1 MRFLLDQNLSPRL
14 GALLAQ
20 VGHDVIHVRDID
32 LAQATDEIVIAKAEQ
47 EGRVLV
53 SADTDFV
60 MLLARSNRSQ
70 PSFMLVRRA
79 VGRRVEDLAQLI
91 LNSLVDVEEDLNNGA
106 IVVLGER
113 TLRIRRLPL
122 APE

>member
-1 MRFLLDQNLSPRL
+1 MRFLLDNNLSPRL
-14 GALLAQ
+14 GELLAQ
-20 VGHDVIHVRDID
+20 SGHDAVHVRDIG
-32 LAQATDEIVIAKAEQ
+32 LAQATDEIVIARAEE

-53 SADTDFV
+53 SADTDFGA
-60 MLLARSNRSQ
+60 LLARSNRSR
-70 PSFMLVRRA
+70 PSFMLFRRA
-79 VGRRVEDLAQLI
+79 VGRRVEDQAQLI
-91 LNSLVDVEEDLNNGA
+91 VGSLVDVEEDLDNGA

>member
-14 GALLAQ
+14 GALLTE
-20 VGHDVIHVRDID
+20 VGHDAIHVRDMG
-32 LAQATDEIVIAKAEQ
+32 LAQATDEIVIARAEQ

-53 SADTDFV
+53 SADTDFG
-60 MLLARSNRSQ
+60 MLLARSNRSH
-70 PSFMLVRRA
+70 PSLVLVRRA

-106 IVVLGER
+106 IVVLGEK